1 MSVSENPS
9 YPNPDDEELCGFED
23 TTAEVG
29 VPLGPTKCLRSQA
42 TERLSAS
49 KFPSEMSIDLSD
61 LHIDEGSTPKAASG
75 SLDEPQSPQS
85 PRRSLEPRKRRS
97 LDGDSK
103 SSPAFEGS
111 GNFSFRNGSSG
122 ASLKFDEIPE
132 DFFHQNNISD
142 FTSFYTDSF
151 RQDGRHSLTT
161 VEEQGDTES
170 DEHSMTTASLNN
182 LSRRNSLNSSLG
194 SVQRRKVK
202 FEISTRLEDIQEF
215 EKPDLE
221 DYHMLYYTSHELQK
235 MIDAKKE
242 EEKTK
247 KEEERAS
254 RNAGR

>member
-9 YPNPDDEELCGFED
+9 PDEGESSDFEE
-23 TTAEVG
+23 TTVEVG
-29 VPLGPTKCLRSQA
+29 KPLSPTKCLRSQA

-61 LHIDEGSTPKAASG
+61 LHIDESPRSMNGVILNSP

-85 PRRSLEPRKRRS
+85 ARRSLEQRKRRS

-103 SSPAFEGS
+103 NSPSFE
-111 GNFSFRNGSSG
+111 NGASG

-132 DFFHQNNISD
+132 DLFHQNNISD
-142 FTSFYTDSF
+142 FSSFYTDSF
-151 RQDGRHSLTT
+151 RQDMQRHSLTT

-170 DEHSMTTASLNN
+170 DEHSMTTASLTNP
-182 LSRRNSLNSSLG
+182 SRRNSLNSSMG
-194 SVQRRKVK
+194 SVARRRVK

-242 EEKTK
+242 EE
-247 KEEERAS
+247 RAS
-254 RNAGR
+254 RNAVR